1 VLASLGTHPR
11 AGGWLRAGPFLV
23 GTNALHVREGLS
35 ELIQEKSTTLLSA
48 SDQAEVSPRRE
59 LLARLVR
66 RMQDGDGQALE
77 CFIQETQQVAWRL
90 AFSLL
95 RDRHRAEDCLQDV
108 YFSVYRSVH
117 QLRDPYAAQT
127 WLLRIVTHRCRRLLR
142 SRPAASLEELAESG
156 VEPAAPDPTEKTRER
171 LGMEQ
176 ALARLGPQDRE
187 VLTLREMMQLSYE
200 EIAQGLQIPLG
211 TVRSRLAKARQRFV
225 QALTG
230 KGREGSR

>member
-1 VLASLGTHPR
+1 MLASLGTHPR

-95 RDRHRAEDCLQDV
+95 RDRAHA
-108 YFSVYRSVH
+108 
-117 QLRDPYAAQT
+117 
-127 WLLRIVTHRCRRLLR
+127 
-142 SRPAASLEELAESG
+142 
-156 VEPAAPDPTEKTRER
+156 
-171 LGMEQ
+171 
-176 ALARLGPQDRE
+176 
-187 VLTLREMMQLSYE
+187 
-200 EIAQGLQIPLG
+200 
-211 TVRSRLAKARQRFV
+211 
-225 QALTG
+225 
-230 KGREGSR
+230 

>member
-1 VLASLGTHPR
+1 LT
-11 AGGWLRAGPFLV
+11 
-23 GTNALHVREGLS
+23 
-35 ELIQEKSTTLLSA
+35 QEKSTTLLPA
-48 SDQAEVSPRRE
+48 ADPDEVSPRRE

-108 YFSVYRSVH
+108 YFTVYRSVH

-156 VEPAAPDPTEKTRER
+156 IEPAAPER